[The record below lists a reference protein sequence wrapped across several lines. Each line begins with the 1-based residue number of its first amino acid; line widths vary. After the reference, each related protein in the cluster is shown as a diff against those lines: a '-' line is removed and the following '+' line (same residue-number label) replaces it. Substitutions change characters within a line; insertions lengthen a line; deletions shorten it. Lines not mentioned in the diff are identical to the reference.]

1 MLLLTPFFF
10 FFLEEE
16 TERLTCPRSYTI
28 SKWIK
33 VVFELSPVRLQKLSF
48 LTIIPLAA
56 EIISSHLNRCCLHPA
71 GLLWTRR
78 WAAWAEGAEGGF
90 RRPRRSGIGGGGNG
104 EVGNED
110 REEEKMLPG
119 VRALVLGS
127 GRPSRSRDPGA
138 WWVLAV
144 PCRRAASVA
153 R

>member
-1 MLLLTPFFF
+1 MLLLTPFF

-16 TERLTCPRSYTI
+16 TERLTCPRSHTI

-71 GLLWTRR
+71 GFLWTRR

-90 RRPRRSGIGGGGNG
+90 RRPRRSGVGGGGDG

-110 REEEKMLPG
+110 REEEKTLPG
-119 VRALVLGS
+119 VRALVLGG

-138 WWVLAV
+138 WRVPAV